1 MRKLILL
8 LLSLI
13 LILSSCEL
21 FMDEPEM
28 GDVYAIMVGLD
39 YKNNSQDDL
48 KGTLNDVDEL
58 HIVFGKMAEISNSD
72 YFGYTFKQ
80 EGIAYTSVVNHSIGT
95 TMVNAYPSIE
105 NIEQAIK
112 ALVNQTDDNDLIIFT
127 YSGHG
132 KDDGTIALGATSYSD
147 TALSP
152 VQEILDYFVDFDI
165 KGRKLIILDTCFSGL
180 SLPDNPG
187 SSNTVLGSSIDDWY
201 AKYWDKTSY
210 DLPDL
215 FVLTAS
221 GPTESYEDNFMDDH
235 WHGLFTKGLLKA
247 LGWSHPH
254 PDPDAQQIPPAAKG
268 SVLTVDS
275 LYGYILDFIEEHPD
289 FNPQWNILK
298 LNEITQHP
306 LVSGGAMDMVL
317 FRF

>member
-58 HIVFGKMAEISNSD
+58 HIVFGKIAEISNSD

-180 SLPDNPG
+180 SLPDDPG

-221 GPTESYEDNFMDDH
+221 GPTESYEDNFIDDH
-235 WHGLFTKGLLKA
+235 WHGLFTAGLLKA
-247 LGWSHPH
+247 LGWGHPH
-254 PDPDAQQIPPAAKG
+254 PNPDTLQIPPAVKG

-298 LNEITQHP
+298 LNEKTQHP

>member
-1 MRKLILL
+1 MRKLILFM
-8 LLSLI
+8 LSLI

-28 GDVYAIMVGLD
+28 GDVYAIIVGLD
-39 YKNNSQDDL
+39 YKNNADQKNL

-80 EGIAYTSVVNHSIGT
+80 EGVPYTSAVNHSIGT
-95 TMVNAYPSIE
+95 NNVNSYPSIA
-105 NIEQAIK
+105 NIEHAIN
-112 ALVNQTDDNDLIIFT
+112 ALINVTDDNDLVLFS

-132 KDDGTIALGATSYSD
+132 GEDGSIALAKTSASD
-147 TALSP
+147 ESYFYQP
-152 VQEILDYFVDFDI
+152 QNILDLFTNV

-254 PDPDAQQIPPAAKG
+254 PDPDALQIPPAAKG

-298 LNEITQHP
+298 LNETTQHP

>member
-1 MRKLILL
+1 MRKLILFM
-8 LLSLI
+8 LSLI

-21 FMDEPEM
+21 FLDEPEM

-39 YKNNSQDDL
+39 YKNNADQKNL

-80 EGIAYTSVVNHSIGT
+80 EGVPYTSAVNHSIGT
-95 TMVNAYPSIE
+95 NNVNSYPSIA
-105 NIEQAIK
+105 NIEHAIN
-112 ALVNQTDDNDLIIFT
+112 ALINVTDDNDLVLFS

-132 KDDGTIALGATSYSD
+132 GEDGSIALAKTSASD
-147 TALSP
+147 ESYFYQP
-152 VQEILDYFVDFDI
+152 QNILDLFTNV

-221 GPTESYEDNFMDDH
+221 GPTKSYEDNFMDDH

-254 PDPDAQQIPPAAKG
+254 PDPDALQIPPAAKE
-268 SVLTVDS
+268 SVITVDS

-289 FNPQWNILK
+289 FNPQWTILK
-298 LNEITQHP
+298 LNETTQHP

>member
-1 MRKLILL
+1 MRKLIPL
-8 LLSLI
+8 LLSL
-13 LILSSCEL
+13 LLLLSSCEL
-21 FMDEPEM
+21 FYDEPEL

-39 YKNNSQDDL
+39 YKNNSQKDL
-48 KGTLNDVDEL
+48 YGTINDVNEL
-58 HIVFGKMAEISNSD
+58 DIVLNSIAQRMD
-72 YFGYTFKQ
+72 TSYFGYKFLQ
-80 EGIAYTSVVNHSIGT
+80 IGASFTSTTTHIIGSDS
-95 TMVNAYPSIE
+95 VNAYPSLSNLKQSIEALE
-105 NIEQAIK
+105 NITQK
-112 ALVNQTDDNDLIIFT
+112 DDLILFT

-132 KDDGTIALGATSYSD
+132 NDDGAIALGATSYSD
-147 TALSP
+147 EALSP
-152 VQEILDYFVDFDI
+152 VQEILDYFVDNDI

-187 SSNTVLGSSIDDWY
+187 SSNTVLGSSIDEWY

-210 DLPDL
+210 DLTDL

-221 GPTESYEDNFMDDH
+221 GNTESYEDNIMDDH

-254 PDPDAQQIPPAAKG
+254 PDPDTLQIPPAAKG
-268 SVLTVDS
+268 LVLTVDS
-275 LYGYILDFIEEHPD
+275 LYSYILDFIEEHPD

-298 LNEITQHP
+298 LNETTQHP
-306 LVSGGAMDMVL
+306 LVSGGALDMVL